1 MISIEEYHRLKSY
14 HPGKTTRE
22 QFTQV
27 PHICKSKSWRTSPH
41 TGKRCSQCI
50 EVIQIIEFENE
61 MEEKY
66 QNRQYT
72 LHPCYCHWCKNH
84 L

>member
-14 HPGKTTRE
+14 HPGRTTRE
-22 QFTQV
+22 QFIQV
-27 PHICKSKSWRTSPH
+27 SHICKSNSWRTSPH
-41 TGKRCSQCI
+41 TGKCCSQCI

-66 QNRQYT
+66 QN
-72 LHPCYCHWCKNH
+72 
-84 L
+84 